1 MTTDDSDDSKQDNGS
16 SLGWGNAILIS
27 GGAILTVVLVESM
40 SGRLRRCRREL
51 AAERARPLVYAPTD
65 ALMYEGEL
73 RNARARPV
81 LGSFAA
87 ESAVRWFQDAAHG
100 ARRNAC
106 APCVPEG
113 QMHSSASVQPASG
126 ATGWVVDAN
135 DAATANPATGATAP
149 RDARTRDP
157 AYRERSLIGD
167 RAGYRAWA
175 FWTGT
180 PPESAKVG
188 DAWAYIEEP
197 SGKITAKKRF
207 RTQVE
212 AWTYAKAALRRAVE
226 RTGIDWD

>member
-1 MTTDDSDDSKQDNGS
+1 VTTETKQD

-27 GGAILTVVLVESM
+27 SGAILSVVL
-40 SGRLRRCRREL
+40 LRRMTRCERDL
-51 AAERARPLVYAPTD
+51 ARERARPLVYAPTD

-87 ESAVRWFQDAAHG
+87 ERAVRWFQDVANG

-106 APCVPEG
+106 VPCVPEG

-126 ATGWVVDAN
+126 ATGRVPTDESVDAN
-135 DAATANPATGATAP
+135 DAAAANPAAGATAP

-157 AYRERSLIGD
+157 AHRERSLIGD

-175 FWTGT
+175 FWTGA

-188 DAWAYIEEP
+188 DAWAYIEQP
-197 SGKITAKKRF
+197 SGKIMAKKRF
-207 RTQVE
+207 RTQAE
-212 AWTYAKAALRRAVE
+212 AWTYAKAALKRAVE